1 MGKVL
6 IQVGHSA
13 YKGSNAYRLCFSRT
27 QAVRVL
33 CNRGLKRAKAR
44 SVVAKAMANGGASTN
59 AKGGHVEVVNK
70 QWDLERGH
78 FFDTYENMK
87 ANWATAP
94 EL

>member
-1 MGKVL
+1 MRKVL

-33 CNRGLKRAKAR
+33 CNRGLKRATAR
-44 SVVAKAMANGGASTN
+44 SVVAKAMTNGGASTN
-59 AKGGHVEVVNK
+59 ARGFVEVVNM
-70 QWDLERGH
+70 QWSFEQGY
-78 FFDTYENMK
+78 FYDTYENLK
-87 ANWATAP
+87 AKWAAAP